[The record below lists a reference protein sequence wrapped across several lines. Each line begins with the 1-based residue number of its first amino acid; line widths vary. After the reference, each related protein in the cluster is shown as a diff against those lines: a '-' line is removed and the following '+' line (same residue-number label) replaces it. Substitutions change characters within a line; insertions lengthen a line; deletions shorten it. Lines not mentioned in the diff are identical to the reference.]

1 MKSSSRRRV
10 VGGAC
15 VALWLSTVSGCS
27 PSPKA
32 AVSPAPVAAA
42 SSASPSSPAP
52 GAFGPAT
59 IDAALRA
66 EWRRRDVTPSA
77 PADDAT
83 FLRRVTVDLI
93 GTIPTEAEAKAFL
106 ESRDPDKRAKWVD
119 RLLASPEYAEHWAL
133 YWDDELMGR
142 RTTGAVV
149 DRDAFRSWLRG
160 RIADNTPWDRL
171 VTEIVSATGVNS
183 QGGPR
188 AKGRGPVLDVA
199 EPDAEDGDERVAVN
213 GAVNWTLRFADAPQ
227 DVAGTASRVFL
238 GVQIQCAQC
247 HDHKT
252 EKWKTEDF
260 RKLTAAFWHV
270 NSKPLDRGK
279 PMKSI
284 KRVEVVDTPR
294 VPPRFAKNPENA
306 PIARS
311 APVALDGTALEAAG
325 GKTSVRAAL
334 AAWMTSAN
342 NPWFARA
349 AVNRMWG
356 HFLGRGFYD
365 PIDDMRAS
373 NAPTMPEL
381 LDAVAAD
388 FAKGGFDMRRLMR
401 TICLT
406 EAYGLSARPSAKP
419 DGSNAAWAKF
429 RLVPLGREELLRALL
444 RATDAEEA
452 ARRAN
457 LDVDRLRASLVR
469 QYGFL
474 FDVDE
479 DSDAVDYA
487 GTVTQ
492 ALMLINGAFVGHA
505 SRALPGSALGE
516 VLSRPGDDAS
526 KVAALYLRVLTRAPT
541 AEETTRAVDYVTHA
555 SHVAKPAKGGGAQK
569 GQGPLGRLGRK
580 AGPPDA
586 RRDAW
591 EDLTWSLLNSS
602 EFLFN
607 H

>member
-1 MKSSSRRRV
+1 M
-10 VGGAC
+10 
-15 VALWLSTVSGCS
+15 
-27 PSPKA
+27 
-32 AVSPAPVAAA
+32 
-42 SSASPSSPAP
+42 
-52 GAFGPAT
+52 
-59 IDAALRA
+59 
-66 EWRRRDVTPSA
+66 TPSA

-325 GKTSVRAAL
+325 GKTSVRSAL

-541 AEETTRAVDYVTHA
+541 AEETKRAVDYVTHA